1 LADRPHDSLS
11 PLKPPRKKAGRE
23 VHFEDEAQ
31 DEDSQDEVQPLTVTY
46 LESLSAKDR
55 FQALL
60 TELRSHLQEGEDF
73 LKMMTLLCNILHS

>member
-1 LADRPHDSLS
+1 
-11 PLKPPRKKAGRE
+11 